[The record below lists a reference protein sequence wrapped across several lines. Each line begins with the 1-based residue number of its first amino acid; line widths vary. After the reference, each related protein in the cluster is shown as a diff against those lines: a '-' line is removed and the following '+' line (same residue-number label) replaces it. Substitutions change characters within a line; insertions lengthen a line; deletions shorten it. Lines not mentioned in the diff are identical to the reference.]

1 MLEFLGSTSV
11 TVAIM
16 AKGCDG
22 SHIACLGHIR
32 DRGYDDNS
40 HLLSQMGDALSVKT
54 KGTTTMRM
62 RQVLAAGV
70 AAAAITVGGVA
81 ASGAPV
87 LAGTSVERPFMLS
100 TSGTITNE
108 QPADCDLVFLGT
120 GEPTLECD
128 QWIDQ
133 TGNAT
138 HLGLSSSSATGVLTL
153 YVARP
158 CPGGIQYA
166 STTQTTFVAANGDT
180 LEATTSVTGCSDG
193 VGLTEPQGTYSIT
206 DGTGR
211 FLGAGGEG
219 VVSSSVLGGAIS
231 STWSGTLSY

>member
-1 MLEFLGSTSV
+1 
-11 TVAIM
+11 
-16 AKGCDG
+16 
-22 SHIACLGHIR
+22 
-32 DRGYDDNS
+32 
-40 HLLSQMGDALSVKT
+40 
-54 KGTTTMRM
+54 MRM

-81 ASGAPV
+81 ASSAPV
-87 LAGTSVERPFMLS
+87 LAGTSVERPFMLR

-108 QPADCDLVFLGT
+108 QPADCELVFLDT

-128 QWIDQ
+128 QGIDQ

-138 HLGLSSSSATGVLTL
+138 HLGRSSSSATGVLTL
-153 YVARP
+153 YVLRP
-158 CPGGIQYA
+158 CPDNQPGVQYA

-180 LEATTSVTGCSDG
+180 LTATTSVTGCSDG

-206 DGTGR
+206 GGTGR
-211 FLGAGGEG
+211 FEGAGGEG
-219 VVSSSVLGGAIS
+219 VISSSVLGGAIS